1 VAEFKVIA
9 KITNRL
15 AYDPNQEEVF
25 RAFVFRSLNEDLYKY
40 EKIDF
45 DKSGDIG
52 SATIVF
58 QQGVIQ
64 NDEGFLVCVAAFD
77 DDGSMES
84 WFKIATNHP
93 GTTARGSNIRCIFQP
108 RQSTTYWLN
117 LLCES
122 LAKNESARKCLT
134 YELVNRDRRNLI
146 LYSST

>member
-1 VAEFKVIA
+1 VAEFKIIA
-9 KITNRL
+9 KVTNRL

-64 NDEGFLVCVAAFD
+64 NDEGVFGVC
-77 DDGSMES
+77 
-84 WFKIATNHP
+84 
-93 GTTARGSNIRCIFQP
+93 
-108 RQSTTYWLN
+108 
-117 LLCES
+117 
-122 LAKNESARKCLT
+122 
-134 YELVNRDRRNLI
+134 
-146 LYSST
+146 SSF